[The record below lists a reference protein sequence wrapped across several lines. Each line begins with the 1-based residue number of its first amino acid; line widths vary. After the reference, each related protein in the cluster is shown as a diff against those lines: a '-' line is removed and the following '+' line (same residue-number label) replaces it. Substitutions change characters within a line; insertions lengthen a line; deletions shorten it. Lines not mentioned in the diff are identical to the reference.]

1 MEALYD
7 RSHVELVL
15 TRAGVPDELRNVLLN
30 ELRFPIRLEA
40 LQAVLAAHGIT
51 HDGLISRLGG
61 SP

>member
-15 TRAGVPDELRNVLLN
+15 TRAGAPEDVRNVLLN
-30 ELRFPIRLEA
+30 EIRFPIRLEA
-40 LQAVLAAHGIT
+40 LRTLLAAHGIT